1 MLSILLTIALMAAD
15 QAGSLS
21 GGDLLQRGKDNFR
34 ALRYAEAIDDLR
46 AAADAFLSADQ
57 KQKYVESGR
66 LETLPQ
72 LEEALVYLTIAYAKI
87 GRDGDARETIS
98 RLVTAEKIEPHFSK
112 LALTADVAEL
122 PAIVVRLAPTVQLPA
137 NAQLASGA
145 PAPAVA
151 PAPSVASSSVAPE
164 PAPSASEGTSAAL
177 VPPPTPAA
185 APQPMSTADR
195 EEIMREVE
203 RRVAEARAQIEK
215 QMAERLAAER
225 AAMEREL
232 DTRVAAARAAAE
244 AQARR
249 DVLVNLHKAEILA
262 NTGHINEAKDIYLSI
277 ANAPAAMREAITEAA
292 IGLYRIG
299 DYADAVTAFRRL
311 GTLARGE
318 EDLRY
323 YEAVSLFEMGQFEEA
338 RKQLSCALPYLKVTD
353 DIQRYQS
360 KIESAASRS
369 MR

>member
-15 QAGSLS
+15 QAGTLS

-34 ALRYAEAIDDLR
+34 VLRYAEATDDFR

-87 GRDGDARETIS
+87 GRDADARETIS

-112 LALTADVAEL
+112 LALTADVAEF
-122 PAIVVRLAPTVQLPA
+122 PAIVARLAPTLQLPA

-145 PAPAVA
+145 PPPAVV
-151 PAPSVASSSVAPE
+151 PPSVAP
-164 PAPSASEGTSAAL
+164 PTSAAL
-177 VPPPTPAA
+177 VPPPTPAPV
-185 APQPMSTADR
+185 PQPMSAADR

-232 DTRVAAARAAAE
+232 DTRLAASRAAAE

-292 IGLYRIG
+292 IGFYRLG
-299 DYADAVTAFRRL
+299 AYADAVTAFRRL